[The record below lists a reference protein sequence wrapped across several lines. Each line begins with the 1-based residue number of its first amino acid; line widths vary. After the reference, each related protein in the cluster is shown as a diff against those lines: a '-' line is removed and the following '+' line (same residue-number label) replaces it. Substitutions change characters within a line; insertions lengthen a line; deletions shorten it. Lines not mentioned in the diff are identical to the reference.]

1 MRIGIARVVVSARH
15 QSDDELRSGLAALAG
30 MGYELLPQSP
40 TPPGANHEVAFVLD
54 GEDRAAL
61 SEVALTAARQAFGDV
76 VQPGIVTFLSRGTD
90 DDARGVAAALGL
102 EVEVSRR
109 MEPGGE
115 VVIIHVSPAD
125 LARVPEGRLHTA
137 LEAALNAEV
146 RITTAPPPP

>member
-1 MRIGIARVVVSARH
+1 VRIGIARVVVSASHR
-15 QSDDELRSGLAALAG
+15 SDDELRDGLAGLAE
-30 MGYELLPQSP
+30 MGYELLPPSP
-40 TPPGANHEVAFVLD
+40 TPSGADHEVAFVLAGD
-54 GEDRAAL
+54 DRGAL

-76 VQPGIVTFLSRGTD
+76 VQPGIVTFMSRGTD

-102 EVEVSRR
+102 EIEVSRR

-115 VVIIHVSPAD
+115 VVLIHVSHAD

>member
-1 MRIGIARVVVSARH
+1 MRIGIARVVVSASR
-15 QSDDELRSGLAALAG
+15 QSDDELQNGLAALAD

-40 TPPGANHEVAFVLD
+40 TPAGANHEVAFVLD
-54 GEDRAAL
+54 GDDRAAL

-76 VQPGIVTFLSRGTD
+76 VQPGIVTFMSRGTD

-109 MEPGGE
+109 IEPGGE
-115 VVIIHVSPAD
+115 VVIVHVSHTD
-125 LARVPEGRLHTA
+125 LARVSEGRLHTA

-146 RITTAPPPP
+146 RITTAPPPA